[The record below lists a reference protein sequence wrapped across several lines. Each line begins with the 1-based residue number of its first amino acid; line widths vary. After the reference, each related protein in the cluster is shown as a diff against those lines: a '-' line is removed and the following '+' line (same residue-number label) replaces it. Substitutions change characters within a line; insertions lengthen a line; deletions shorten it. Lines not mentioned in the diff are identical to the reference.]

1 MLVKTASNRATAS
14 EALNDPWIRSFHR
27 GTKDATN
34 GNGNGSRSRSSSPTT
49 VKPLCASALTQ
60 LKNFHCERKLQQA
73 VMAYIANSMNT
84 KQNEDKLLTIFK
96 QFDSDHDG
104 ILTLDEI
111 REGFKEFLGEQMLF
125 EGELNK
131 IMQQI
136 DLNRNGQI
144 EYSEF
149 VAAASNFYQLMTEKH
164 LKQAFDLFDMDANGQ
179 ITPRELKHILG
190 NKNKEIPDEDWE
202 KLVEE
207 FDSNGDGM
215 INFEEF
221 KRMMLQLHNQ

>member
-1 MLVKTASNRATAS
+1 
-14 EALNDPWIRSFHR
+14 
-27 GTKDATN
+27 
-34 GNGNGSRSRSSSPTT
+34 
-49 VKPLCASALTQ
+49 
-60 LKNFHCERKLQQA
+60 
-73 VMAYIANSMNT
+73 MAYIANSMNT

-96 QFDSDHDG
+96 QFDQDHDG

-125 EGELNK
+125 EGELTK

-136 DLNRNGQI
+136 DLNRNGLI